1 MIVTCVRMLI
11 LPRLC
16 HRSCIKLLREYTFG
30 DKEVGFDI
38 VSDLSV
44 NFEAH
49 GRFPWPNYHDPNLNV
64 AIPVFTIH
72 GNHDDPTGCGAANAG
87 MTLSVLNT
95 LADAGVVNYFGKQ
108 VSFVVHPSLSFMWC
122 LITDRF
128 TYKKKNCRTNLC
140 EGFE

>member
-1 MIVTCVRMLI
+1 M
-11 LPRLC
+11 
-16 HRSCIKLLREYTFG
+16 REYTFG

-95 LADAGVVNYFGKQ
+95 LADAGVINYFGRQ
-108 VSFVVHPSLSFMWC
+108 VSSLPTPYASDHNCTIPFVLPRREKM
-122 LITDRF
+122 
-128 TYKKKNCRTNLC
+128 CRC
-140 EGFE
+140 ELMYL

>member
-1 MIVTCVRMLI
+1 MRYL
-11 LPRLC
+11 LKQFPLFSPSSR
-16 HRSCIKLLREYTFG
+16 CIKLLREYTFG
-30 DKEVGFDI
+30 DKEVEFDI

-49 GRFPWPNYHDPNLNV
+49 GRFPWANYHDPNLNV

-95 LADAGVVNYFGKQ
+95 LADAGVINYFGRQ
-108 VSFVVHPSLSFMWC
+108 VVKP
-122 LITDRF
+122 
-128 TYKKKNCRTNLC
+128 K
-140 EGFE
+140 

>member
-1 MIVTCVRMLI
+1 M
-11 LPRLC
+11 
-16 HRSCIKLLREYTFG
+16 E
-30 DKEVGFDI
+30 FDI

-49 GRFPWPNYHDPNLNV
+49 GRFPWANYHDPNLNV

-95 LADAGVVNYFGKQ
+95 LADAGVINYFGRQ
-108 VSFVVHPSLSFMWC
+108 VSRAEMTLSLM
-122 LITDRF
+122 ITLADASVIIYFGR
-128 TYKKKNCRTNLC
+128 C
-140 EGFE
+140 ECHQLLWQNQVDVAMTQHAQLAAVYRP